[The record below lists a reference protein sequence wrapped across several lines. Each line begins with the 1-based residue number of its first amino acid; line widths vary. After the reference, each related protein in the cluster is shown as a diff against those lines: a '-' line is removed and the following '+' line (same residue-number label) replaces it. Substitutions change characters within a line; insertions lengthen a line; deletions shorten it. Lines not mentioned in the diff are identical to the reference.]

1 MVRKIFIYT
10 SEEVKKLVPKT
21 RLCVERE
28 EEARQADSGE
38 KETKSE
44 M

>member
-28 EEARQADSGE
+28 EETCQVVSGN
-38 KETKSE
+38 KELKSE

>member
-28 EEARQADSGE
+28 KEARQADSGE
-38 KETKSE
+38 KEPKSE